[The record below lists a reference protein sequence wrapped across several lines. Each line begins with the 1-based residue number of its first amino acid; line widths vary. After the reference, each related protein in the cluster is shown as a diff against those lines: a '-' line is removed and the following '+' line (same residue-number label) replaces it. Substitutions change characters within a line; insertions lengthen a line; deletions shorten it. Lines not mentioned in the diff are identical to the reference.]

1 MSELPCPEPL
11 SHCSG
16 RFTISTLLGVEEA
29 GWPPCEAT
37 AGCEGTQLSG
47 STLCTRTFGYN
58 TLDVVPAYEHYA
70 NSKGVGEA
78 RRGRPSLADLRSILE
93 VRPVPMSPGCAL
105 PGCRVMLLGQLHGD
119 LGPLVPTARPGPPLR
134 AGARAPAQRR
144 PPQCRGGAGQ
154 GPRTGARPLRMG
166 EGRDGEC
173 GVLLCPSCFFSYI
186 LIFCDCPCSRFF
198 SCPPVVLI

>member
-29 GWPPCEAT
+29 ERPP
-37 AGCEGTQLSG
+37 CEGTQLSA
-47 STLCTRTFGYN
+47 STLGTRTFGYN

-78 RRGRPSLADLRSILE
+78 RRGRPSLADLRSSLE

-105 PGCRVMLLGQLHGD
+105 PGCWVMLLWGQLHGD
-119 LGPLVPTARPGPPLR
+119 LGPFVPCWWHP
-134 AGARAPAQRR
+134 AGGCHRSSPTQ
-144 PPQCRGGAGQ
+144 P
-154 GPRTGARPLRMG
+154 
-166 EGRDGEC
+166 
-173 GVLLCPSCFFSYI
+173 
-186 LIFCDCPCSRFF
+186 
-198 SCPPVVLI
+198 